1 MPAPRITCPVCDS
14 RIVSLYHRRNREFP
28 VKSFTPSASD
38 FGVFYDLYRCEGC
51 GIVFAADMPPERE
64 LAQAYRSSSPEGYA
78 LEKKN
83 RERNF
88 QRLIRTAAGYVR
100 RDERVRLLD
109 VGSSTGLFLETV
121 RKTFPEWI
129 LTGVEA
135 SASAAEL
142 ARGESGARIIQGMF
156 ETAEDIP
163 GGQDIV
169 AMLDLIEHVRSPLEI
184 ICKANQSLKPQGILV
199 LTTPNINSWTS
210 RLFRT
215 HWWSFRCMHTLYFSP
230 LSMKQ
235 VLARGGFRV
244 VAMRGLIRLFSL
256 RYCLRH
262 LGWSI
267 QGPSA
272 SIPFPLS
279 LGDMLIIARK
289 EVPVAAS
296 SDL

>member
-1 MPAPRITCPVCDS
+1 MVAPEIICPVCSS
-14 RIVSLYHRRNREFP
+14 RILSLYLRRNREFP

-51 GIVFAADMPPERE
+51 GIVFAADIPPERE
-64 LAQAYRSSSPEGYA
+64 LAQAYQSSHPEGYS

-83 RERNF
+83 RRRNF
-88 QRLIRTAAGYVR
+88 QRLIKTVAGYVQR
-100 RDERVRLLD
+100 KGQIRLLD

-121 RKTFPEWI
+121 RETFPDWI

-135 SASAAEL
+135 STPAAEM
-142 ARGESGARIIQGMF
+142 ARGRNGVRIIQGMF
-156 ETAEDIP
+156 EIAEGIP
-163 GGQDIV
+163 GGQDIIT
-169 AMLDLIEHVRSPLEI
+169 MLDLIEHVRSPLEI
-184 ICKANQSLKPQGILV
+184 ICKANQSLKPGGVLV
-199 LTTPNINSWTS
+199 LTTPNIDSWTS
-210 RLFRT
+210 KLFRT

-244 VAMRGLIRLFSL
+244 VKMRGLIRLFSL

-279 LGDMLIIARK
+279 LGDMLIIARQ
-289 EVPVAAS
+289 EVPVS
-296 SDL
+296 PESV

>member
-1 MPAPRITCPVCDS
+1 MMDQNIICPVCGS
-14 RIVSLYHRRNREFP
+14 RIVSLYYHKNREFP

-51 GIVFAADMPPERE
+51 RVVFAADMPPEQE
-64 LAQAYRSSSPEGYA
+64 LAQAYRSSHPEGYT

-83 RERNF
+83 RQRNF
-88 QRLIRTAAGYVR
+88 QRLIKNVAGYVQR
-100 RDERVRLLD
+100 QERIRLLD
-109 VGSSTGLFLETV
+109 VGTSTGLFLGTV
-121 RKTFPEWI
+121 QKTFPHWE

-135 SASAAEL
+135 SAAAAEM
-142 ARGESGARIIQGMF
+142 ARGQDGVNIIQGMF
-156 ETAEDIP
+156 ETAAGIP
-163 GGQDIV
+163 GGQDIIT
-169 AMLDLIEHVRSPLEI
+169 MLDLIEHVRSPLEI
-184 ICKANQSLKPQGILV
+184 ICQANQFLKTGGILV
-199 LTTPNINSWTS
+199 LSTPNIKSWTS

-215 HWWSFRCMHTLYFSP
+215 HWWGFRCMHTLYFSP

-235 VLARGGFRV
+235 ILARGGFRV
-244 VAMRGLIRLFSL
+244 VTMRGLIRLFSL

-289 EVPVAAS
+289 EVSVSPETA
-296 SDL
+296 